1 MQRQSERFDLPDAE
15 LRCLRLFGQERYLTP
30 KGIAHQMGV
39 VKSRITKLIEGL
51 VNKGLVQR
59 FKDPEDSRITLL
71 RLTAKGQAK
80 LKQINDHLRA
90 ANAEVL
96 SRMTPTQREDLLRHL
111 DTLRI
116 SMKAPVRR

>member
-1 MQRQSERFDLPDAE
+1 
-15 LRCLRLFGQERYLTP
+15 
-30 KGIAHQMGV
+30 MGV

-90 ANAEVL
+90 TNAEVL